1 MSSNLN
7 VAVIGC
13 GYWGPNL
20 VRNFNAAPNCTLKT
34 LCDTNPDRLNAM
46 KALYPHVQMV
56 SDYKQVISDPD
67 IQAIIIALPVHLHYP
82 IAKAALEMNKHVLIE
97 KPMTASAAESIELIN
112 LAQQKQLTLM
122 VGHTFIYSA
131 PVRKIKEI
139 VDSGDLGEIIYMS
152 SRRLNLG
159 LFQKDINVAWDLAPH
174 DLAIMLYI
182 LQSDAQSVN
191 CTGVDAANI
200 SEKIEAITSLSVNF
214 KNGVFANIQS
224 SWLDPNKVR
233 DMTFVGTKKMLVFN
247 DVEQFEKIKIYD
259 KGVDMPSAGYSTFA
273 DFVFAY
279 RNGDMYSPSFKM
291 IEPLK
296 LEAQHFLDCIRSG
309 TKPETSGEEGLKVV
323 QILEASSLS
332 LKQNGAQVFI
342 DNL

>member
-1 MSSNLN
+1 MSTNLN

-20 VRNFNAAPNCTLKT
+20 IRNFNSAPNCTLKT
-34 LCDTNPDRLNAM
+34 LCDANQKRLDVM
-46 KALYPHVQMV
+46 KGLYPNVQTTT
-56 SDYKQVISDPD
+56 DYNQVINDPE
-67 IQAIIIALPVHLHYP
+67 IQAIVIALPVHLHHP
-82 IAKAALEMNKHVLIE
+82 VAKAALENGKHVLIE
-97 KPMTASAAESIELIN
+97 KPMTSSVEQSKELVA
-112 LAQQKQLTLM
+112 LAKQKNLTLM

>member
-1 MSSNLN
+1 MSTNLN

-20 VRNFNAAPNCTLKT
+20 IRNFNSAPNCTLKT
-34 LCDTNPDRLNAM
+34 LCDANQKRLEAM
-46 KALYPHVQMV
+46 KALYPHVQTAT
-56 SDYKQVISDPD
+56 DYQQVISDPN
-67 IQAIIIALPVHLHYP
+67 INAVVIALPVHLHYP
-82 IAKAALEMNKHVLIE
+82 VAKAALESGKHVLVE
-97 KPMTASAAESIELIN
+97 KPMTSSVEQSKELVSLAKQKN
-112 LAQQKQLTLM
+112 LILM

-139 VDSGDLGEIIYMS
+139 VKSGELGDLIYMS

-159 LFQKDINVAWDLAPH
+159 LFQKDINVTWDLAPH
-174 DLAIMLYI
+174 DLAIMCYVLE
-182 LQSDAQSVN
+182 SDPDAVN
-191 CTGVDAANI
+191 CTGVDAAKI
-200 SEKIEAITSLSVNF
+200 SENIEAITNLSVHF

-247 DVEQFEKIKIYD
+247 DIEQFEKIKIYD
-259 KGVDMPSAGYSTFA
+259 KGVDMPEAGYSTFA

-279 RNGDMYSPSFKM
+279 RNGDMYSPSLKM
-291 IEPLK
+291 VEPLK

-309 TKPETSGEEGLKVV
+309 ETPETSGEDGLKVV

-332 LKQNGAQVFI
+332 LKQNGAQVV
-342 DNL
+342 L

>member
-1 MSSNLN
+1 MSTNLN

-20 VRNFNAAPNCTLKT
+20 IRNFNSAPNCTLKT
-34 LCDTNPDRLNAM
+34 LCDANQKRLDAM
-46 KALYPHVQMV
+46 KGLYPNVQTTT
-56 SDYKQVISDPD
+56 DYNQVINDPE
-67 IQAIIIALPVHLHYP
+67 IQAIVIALPVHLHHP
-82 IAKAALEMNKHVLIE
+82 VAKAALENGKHVLIE
-97 KPMTASAAESIELIN
+97 KPMTSSVEQSKELVA
-112 LAQQKQLTLM
+112 LAKQKNLTLM

-139 VDSGDLGEIIYMS
+139 IDSGELGDIIYMS

-159 LFQKDINVAWDLAPH
+159 LFQKDINVTWDLAPH

-182 LQSDAQSVN
+182 LGSEADSVN
-191 CTGVDAANI
+191 CTGVDALNI
-200 SEKIEAITSLSVNF
+200 SENIEAITNLSVHF

-247 DVEQFEKIKIYD
+247 DIEQFEKIKIYD
-259 KGVDMPSAGYSTFA
+259 KGIDMPEAGYSTFA

-279 RNGDMYSPSFKM
+279 RNGDMYSPAFNM
-291 IEPLK
+291 VEPLK

-309 TKPETSGEEGLKVV
+309 STPLTSGEDGLKVV

-332 LKQNGAQVFI
+332 LKQNGAQIV
-342 DNL
+342 L